1 MKQLFKKF
9 QNSLFFL
16 LALLTYFSL
25 FAVYFWIFSFAYPE
39 IIQFTRE
46 AAVTLTTYFVAF
58 LFMLN
63 AYGGLDF
70 GKKQTRQMVY
80 SLLLIIFFTDVI
92 TYIVIQIINP
102 TIWNIWQFGFFSL
115 RRLAFTFVIQVGL
128 IVLLTYLFNHL
139 YYFLNPPL
147 QTLVIYGTSKRPS
160 KFIKKLQNQKYHYIV
175 AKVLSLEADDLLR
188 TILEYDLIVMYQIPK
203 FDRTR
208 LNEYCYKHKK
218 IVFFTAE
225 VMDVVE
231 FRSSHLLVD
240 DASLFTTNIA
250 EFSFEERILKRT
262 LDILVSVVGLVISS
276 PLWLVFSIA
285 IYLEDKGPIFFS
297 QKRMTKNQKIFNI
310 YKFRSMK
317 MNVENR
323 SVTKDDDRITKVG
336 HLMRKLR
343 VDELPQLINI
353 LKGDM
358 SVVGPRAEMI
368 ENVDAY
374 TKDLPEF
381 ALRLRVKAGLTGYA
395 QIYGRYNTSPKDKLI
410 MDLLYIEN
418 FSIFLDIKLIL
429 QTLMVFLKIDDST
442 EGFDEDELE

>member
-1 MKQLFKKF
+1 MKQLLRRF
-9 QNSLFFL
+9 QNSIFFIL
-16 LALLTYFSL
+16 SL
-25 FAVYFWIFSFAYPE
+25 AVYFILMGIFFWIFSFAYPE
-39 IIQFTRE
+39 IIGLTRE
-46 AAVTLTTYFVAF
+46 AAVTLTTYVVTF

-63 AYGGLDF
+63 AYGGLEF
-70 GKKQTRQMVY
+70 GKKQTRQLVY
-80 SLLLIIFFTDVI
+80 SILLITLFTDLI

-115 RRLAFTFVIQVGL
+115 RRLAFTFVIQVL
-128 IVLLTYLFNHL
+128 VIVVLTYLINHL
-139 YYFLNPPL
+139 FYYFNPPK
-147 QTLVIYGTSKRPS
+147 QTLVIYGTAKRPS

-175 AKVLSLEADDLLR
+175 ANVLALESEDLLR
-188 TILEYDLIVMYQIPK
+188 KILEYDLIVMYRIPK
-203 FDRTR
+203 FDRAR

-218 IVFFTAE
+218 TVYFTAE

-231 FRSSHLLVD
+231 FRSSHLMVD

-250 EFSFEERILKRT
+250 EFSFEERILKRA
-262 LDILVSVVGLVISS
+262 LDIIVSIIGLVLSS
-276 PLWLVFSIA
+276 PLWVVFAIA
-285 IYLEDKGPIFFS
+285 IYLDDKGPIFFT
-297 QKRMTKNQKIFNI
+297 QKRMTKNQRIFNI

-317 MNVENR
+317 LNVENR

-336 HLMRKLR
+336 HIMRKLR

-368 ENVDAY
+368 ENVEAY
-374 TKDLPEF
+374 TKELPEF

-429 QTLMVFLKIDDST
+429 QTVMVFLKIDDST
-442 EGFDEDELE
+442 EGFDEDDLE